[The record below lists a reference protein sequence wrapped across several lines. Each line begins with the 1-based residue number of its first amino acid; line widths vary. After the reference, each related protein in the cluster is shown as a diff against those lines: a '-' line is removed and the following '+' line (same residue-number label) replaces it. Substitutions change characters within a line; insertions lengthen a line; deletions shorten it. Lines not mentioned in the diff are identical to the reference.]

1 MPHETFE
8 SPRHEI
14 DLSSYSEKE
23 LIDPFRYSHRK
34 LAPQEEDHLKREML
48 SRISDPKKLD
58 ALLDEL
64 TLSSAGSDGI
74 GRKYP
79 FNVNKEKLEGLRK
92 MIDQEL
98 DKRYGIDAKTGAPL
112 GTENKEEDT
121 MYQWWPSSED
131 LAAADE
137 DERERFMDAR
147 RAAMPKGIA
156 QRQKFIKKQGL
167 EPGDER
173 LDGNKRKPAR
183 VTLKKHKQPF
193 DDGDHYDPTAVKQKV
208 IKQAH
213 GEEVVESLAD
223 SREKESQMSQE
234 DMYAEDETE
243 PSYNLRRDFISGMKE
258 ADKDSWLKPWRD
270 GNLEG
275 PLSWKAA
282 TEDSMQEPQAE
293 TDSFDASDEDYMKGT
308 KMSKTGDPEEFDL
321 YRTIGKRGLEPEM
334 RARKGRRVP
343 QGEITTLV

>member
-1 MPHETFE
+1 
-8 SPRHEI
+8 
-14 DLSSYSEKE
+14 
-23 LIDPFRYSHRK
+23 
-34 LAPQEEDHLKREML
+34 
-48 SRISDPKKLD
+48 
-58 ALLDEL
+58 
-64 TLSSAGSDGI
+64 
-74 GRKYP
+74 
-79 FNVNKEKLEGLRK
+79 
-92 MIDQEL
+92 
-98 DKRYGIDAKTGAPL
+98 
-112 GTENKEEDT
+112 
-121 MYQWWPSSED
+121 
-131 LAAADE
+131 
-137 DERERFMDAR
+137 
-147 RAAMPKGIA
+147 MPKGIA